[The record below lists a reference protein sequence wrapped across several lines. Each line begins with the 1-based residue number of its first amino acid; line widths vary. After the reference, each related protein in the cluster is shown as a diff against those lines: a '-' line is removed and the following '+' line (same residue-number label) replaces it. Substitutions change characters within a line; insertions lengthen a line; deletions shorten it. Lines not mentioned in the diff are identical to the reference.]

1 MGELG
6 LGLGLGLGTA
16 RGEEKQEKGKAY
28 CRIERAMSGKE
39 HEGGGSTVITNA
51 YSKPKSK

>member
-28 CRIERAMSGKE
+28 CRIERAVSGKE
-39 HEGGGSTVITNA
+39 HEGGGQDDQQS
-51 YSKPKSK
+51 